1 MFVYRVSKI
10 RCLQRLSMLFL
21 WDFYRDIMN
30 YYDIPSWK
38 PRWTS
43 KKLEDDWPWV
53 VLYVFGFYNDRV
65 LVLYA
70 LLFNL
75 FFFPLFFGAESHHF
89 HKHHQVQRT
98 RSFYVSSPTC
108 ETPLG
113 GVDPPQ
119 PFLGLAV
126 TAATSQKRYRR
137 FCPLVPFGNLTWL
150 FKMVLL

>member
-10 RCLQRLSMLFL
+10 RCLQRLSMLFP

-65 LVLYA
+65 LVLCV
-70 LLFNL
+70 LLFKLNVSHG
-75 FFFPLFFGAESHHF
+75 FWCWIPPFPQASPGAAHAQLLRFLAQLRNSAGWCW
-89 HKHHQVQRT
+89 
-98 RSFYVSSPTC
+98 SST
-108 ETPLG
+108 T
-113 GVDPPQ
+113 V
-119 PFLGLAV
+119 LGLA
-126 TAATSQKRYRR
+126 TAATSQKRHRR
-137 FCPLVPFGNLTWL
+137 CCPLVPSGNLT
-150 FKMVLL
+150 